1 MITQSFFFRFFFG
14 NAEYINREVSQHV
27 FSGFFFLIT
36 FLFKMPTHFKEEIII
51 DYEDISHQRRTQEFF
66 RHLPEYTKEYIISL
80 FPIASWLHRYN
91 LMVDLF
97 FLKKHFESELTFFAQ
112 H

>member
-1 MITQSFFFRFFFG
+1 
-14 NAEYINREVSQHV
+14 
-27 FSGFFFLIT
+27 
-36 FLFKMPTHFKEEIII
+36 MPTHFKEEIII

-97 FLKKHFESELTFFAQ
+97 FLKKTPSIRINLFYSTLVASS
-112 H
+112 